1 MVHDGTQGNAMTEIA
16 LAMAMGFFSI
26 MVLTAL
32 SMGVAPETSKII
44 SAAQVAQSETD
55 ASKSGAVV
63 TRADDLI
70 AIFAQGRFHDV
81 KLQPLDPARIPVD
94 RRVILVVDPQLPMTD
109 VLAARARIGAKDLV
123 VSTMDKKWRKAVA
136 GLGR

>member
-1 MVHDGTQGNAMTEIA
+1 MHDGTQGNAMTEIA

-32 SMGVAPETSKII
+32 SMGVAP
-44 SAAQVAQSETD
+44 V
-55 ASKSGAVV
+55 ASK
-63 TRADDLI
+63 LI
-70 AIFAQGRFHDV
+70 AVAHVAKSESGKIETGTLAPQAEDVIVIFAQGRFHDA
-81 KLQPLDPARIPVD
+81 KLQPVDPALLPAKQ
-94 RRVILVVDPQLPMTD
+94 RVILVVDPQLPMSD

-123 VSTMDKKWRKAVA
+123 VSTMDENWRKATG